1 MLYKNK
7 ICPCCKCHISLL
19 RLLYLK
25 DKSSFY
31 CFNCKKKCE
40 IILNNSVKVL
50 FSFVAVFS
58 VLIMCTFV
66 FLFKKILIGT
76 FILFLLFT
84 IFYILVPNFIY
95 IKPSSRSE
103 FFRAG

>member
-7 ICPCCKCHISLL
+7 ICPYCKSHISLIK
-19 RLLYLK
+19 LLYLK

-31 CFNCKKKCE
+31 CFSCKKKCE
-40 IILNNSVKVL
+40 IVLNNSVRAL
-50 FSFVAVFS
+50 FLFIAIFS
-58 VLIMCTFV
+58 VLLICSFV

-84 IFYILVPNFIY
+84 IFYIFIPNFIY
-95 IKPSSRSE
+95 IRPSSKSE
-103 FFRAG
+103 VFRDR